1 MFARLPTPAADPLPL
16 SVRPCIPVA
25 LRHSAAVAPTA
36 IDPSTKRTGRVAHAC
51 VLGLIQ
57 VVSANKVLAHNSK
70 TGPAKSH
77 IENEGSGPAERPM
90 TIDLTVL
97 SAGAFLVL
105 MALIWTVYRVIDGRL
120 SEIQTDIGDLHT
132 GVSRLFLLA
141 SKSEAETVSENAG
154 KVAHKAN
161 DLALLQSPGLEADL
175 AVVDGLCAKLI
186 TLAPPA
192 KAAPLISEKKAE
204 RPTQFEGRKL
214 IQAWPTSA
222 ERSRPA
228 GTK

>member
-1 MFARLPTPAADPLPL
+1 
-16 SVRPCIPVA
+16 
-25 LRHSAAVAPTA
+25 
-36 IDPSTKRTGRVAHAC
+36 
-51 VLGLIQ
+51 
-57 VVSANKVLAHNSK
+57 
-70 TGPAKSH
+70 
-77 IENEGSGPAERPM
+77 M

-105 MALIWTVYRVIDGRL
+105 MVLIWKVYRGIDERL
-120 SEIQTDIGDLHT
+120 SEIQADIGELHN
-132 GVSRLFLLA
+132 GVSHLFLLA
-141 SKSEAETVSENAG
+141 SKSEAKIDSENASE
-154 KVAHKAN
+154 VAHKAD

-192 KAAPLISEKKAE
+192 KAAPLISEKKAA

-214 IQAWPTSA
+214 ILAWPTSA